1 MLSKSHRKCL
11 GFRKSHRK
19 YRVSSDL
26 VAFTKSHGQSLDLA
40 KVMENSKVLPKVME
54 NTDLALI
61 WLPSLK
67 VMENAQDLAKVME
80 IIDLTLTWL
89 PFLKVP
95 KNALDLAKVMGKFK
109 GSTKSHRKCRQ
120 LTFVRLKNFDK
131 NIQTD
136 LDKNIWTDNSVE

>member
-67 VMENAQDLAKVME
+67 VMENADLALM
-80 IIDLTLTWL
+80 WL
-89 PFLKVP
+89 LLLKV
-95 KNALDLAKVMGKFK
+95 
-109 GSTKSHRKCRQ
+109 TEKSM
-120 LTFVRLKNFDK
+120 D
-131 NIQTD
+131 
-136 LDKNIWTDNSVE
+136 

>member
-1 MLSKSHRKCL
+1 MENT
-11 GFRKSHRK
+11 
-19 YRVSSDL
+19 DL
-26 VAFTKSHGQSLDLA
+26 TLIWLPLLKVTENALDLA
-40 KVMENSKVLPKVME
+40 KVMENSKVLP
-54 NTDLALI
+54 
-61 WLPSLK
+61 K

-89 PFLKVP
+89 PSIKVP

-109 GSTKSHRKCRQ
+109 GSTKSHGKCRQ

-136 LDKNIWTDNSVE
+136 LDKNIWKNNSVE